1 MTFWPAGDSTYE
13 MNFSASACSAAGAL
27 ASMPI
32 ADGSRVAGLRYS
44 MPMFLSVNVA
54 PIAADDCTRARL
66 IRPLASACSVG
77 PLVGL
82 MTRPLLLSVVKY
94 FSPADTPPRLFMTP
108 AMSGKVGPDWDG

>member
-1 MTFWPAGDSTYE
+1 MTFWPAGESTYS
-13 MNFSASACSAAGAL
+13 MNCFASACSAGDAL
-27 ASMPI
+27 ASMPSW
-32 ADGSRVAGLRYS
+32 DGSRVAGSRYW

-54 PIAADDCTRARL
+54 PIAAEDCTSARL

-94 FSPADTPPRLFMTP
+94 FSPADTPPR
-108 AMSGKVGPDWDG
+108 